1 MNDRHI
7 PKLPAVTPPAREPS
21 TLPFNGRVV
30 SDRVMAYSFSCFDR
44 SHALFNLGNDKAQDK
59 VVPKEWFL
67 DLLDCLK
74 DVGGKTIQEM
84 KNSPWCLHPVDWRHA
99 NVRCP
104 THEQQHEYWQFR
116 LGKSRGRIIG
126 IKIDTLFYV
135 VWLDA
140 HHNLTESE
148 GYGIAQRYC
157 RPSSEYESLLNEK
170 KRLEIENRNLLNL
183 LDQKTQ
189 L

>member
-1 MNDRHI
+1 MLKGNNLEPNKGGGNTDAMLGLSLGADNPNI
-7 PKLPAVTPPAREPS
+7 ASVILLPPW
-21 TLPFNGRVV
+21 
-30 SDRVMAYSFSCFDR
+30 
-44 SHALFNLGNDKAQDK
+44 
-59 VVPKEWFL
+59 KEWFL

-74 DVGGKTIQEM
+74 EVGGKTIQEM
-84 KNSPWCLHPVDWRHA
+84 KTSPWCLHPIDWRHA

-126 IKIDTLFYV
+126 IKIDGLFYV

-140 HHNLTESE
+140 HHNLTDSE
-148 GYGIAQRYC
+148 GYGVAKIYC
-157 RPSSEYESLLNEK
+157 NPLSEYERLLIEK
-170 KRLEIENRNLLNL
+170 ERLEIENRNLLNL

-189 L
+189 

>member
-1 MNDRHI
+1 MNSRHI
-7 PKLPAVTPPAREPS
+7 PRLPTVTPPAKEPLP
-21 TLPFNGRVV
+21 LPFNGRYV
-30 SDRVMAYSFSCFDR
+30 SDRIMSYSFSCLDR
-44 SHALFNLGNDKAQDK
+44 FHALFNLGNDKTQSESVA
-59 VVPKEWFL
+59 KEWFL

-74 DVGGKTIQEM
+74 EVGGKTIQEM
-84 KNSPWCLHPVDWRHA
+84 KTSPWCLHPIDWRHA

-126 IKIDTLFYV
+126 IKIDGLFYV

-140 HHNLTESE
+140 HHNLTDSE
-148 GYGIAQRYC
+148 GYGVAKIYC
-157 RPSSEYESLLNEK
+157 NPLSEYERLLIEK
-170 KRLEIENRNLLNL
+170 ERLEIENRNLLNL

-189 L
+189 

>member
-7 PKLPAVTPPAREPS
+7 PKLPSVTPPAREPIS
-21 TLPFNGRVV
+21 LPFNGRYV
-30 SDRVMAYSFSCFDR
+30 SNRIMAYSFSCLDR
-44 SHALFNLGNDKAQDK
+44 SHDLFNLGDNKTQDDA
-59 VVPKEWFL
+59 VAKEWFL

-74 DVGGKTIQEM
+74 EVGGKTVQEM

-104 THEQQHEYWQFR
+104 TNEQQHEYWQFR

-126 IKIDTLFYV
+126 IKIDGLFYV

-140 HHNLTESE
+140 HHNLTDSE
-148 GYGIAQRYC
+148 GYGVAQAYRK
-157 RPSSEYESLLNEK
+157 PSSEYERLLNEK
-170 KRLEIENRNLLNL
+170 ECLEIENRKLLNL
-183 LDQKTQ
+183 LDEKTQ
-189 L
+189 R